1 MRKSKRYI
9 KDIQLINNYGEFAG
23 YKMRGDLESLIKAE
37 TENRLYIDDDDGYS
51 DTYIIIGQEA
61 NLVVI
66 PRADYIECRVQYH
79 RPHTNLQRP
88 RYIQKNYDK
97 AIKKWL
103 RANKRWLL

>member
-23 YKMRGDLESLIKAE
+23 YKMRGNLVSLIEAE
-37 TENRLYIDDDDGYS
+37 LTDHNVDIVNDGYTLEYNITGRNS
-51 DTYIIIGQEA
+51 T
-61 NLVVI
+61 LVLKPHI
-66 PRADYIECRVQYH
+66 DNIECRVQYH
-79 RPHTNLQRP
+79 RPHTNPQRP